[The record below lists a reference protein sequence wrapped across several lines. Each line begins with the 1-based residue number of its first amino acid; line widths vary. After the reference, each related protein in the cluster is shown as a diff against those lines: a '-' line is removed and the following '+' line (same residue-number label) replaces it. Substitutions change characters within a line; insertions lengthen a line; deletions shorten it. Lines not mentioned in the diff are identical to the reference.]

1 MSCTLSDFQYAYFM
15 VGPTGPTTS
24 MFQIHCQNPTIFTT
38 ENFCLGNNTN
48 GYPVFS
54 WYMWGKYQQ
63 FGCSWFDNRLNHWNA
78 QLANMNPNPGNQQG
92 YAHYQHKQAKIAQ
105 FEYLKVTC
113 GCGPPVAPNNNAKTK
128 KQRTADIKKKINK
141 VQFDNSV
148 LNSIGEDRSINI
160 YGDDFG
166 AVDIMVID
174 GDGKYYN
181 FKTKSFTTQEYSLRG
196 LTLSGGSASVMVNF
210 PKVASD
216 SNYTVTVLASSKHNT
231 IYNNSVSR
239 SLSYSKKL
247 YQYVKNTLTFQM
259 GSILTLSGFTGFDG
273 ATNNFTVD
281 VTKHKDSVKYPFTIV
296 GTAAAT
302 RPFYVLNNPTE
313 DMIVTKGERT
323 IGSDAVEIETRD
335 GERVDNYKWPV
346 NNIVGLRSGMRV
358 IGTNVTAGTEISN
371 YEDIAYSQDEQSK
384 KIVNALEASTQA
396 TAAPTIT
403 DERVTA
409 QAGNVVF
416 NRAQA
421 SALADDVV
429 GVYAYGNDNIKSF
442 TGYDIRVT
450 NIKAT
455 ITKPTTTTTEA
466 TSAHATIAVAD
477 KQGVINNISRVSGIG
492 INSSVANPL
501 ITTGGNSDGA
511 GDWIMGAV
519 QTLENGVTLTVEN
532 TGNIITVTGEIE
544 IKEVGESDVVITL
557 DIQQFLAT
565 S

>member
-1 MSCTLSDFQYAYFM
+1 MSCTISDFQYAYFM
-15 VGPTGPTTS
+15 VGPSGQLSS

-48 GYPVFS
+48 GYPTHA
-54 WYMWGKYQQ
+54 WNMWVRYQNA
-63 FGCSWFDNRLNHWNA
+63 GCSWFDNRLNHWNA

-128 KQRTADIKKKINK
+128 KQRTAGIKKKINK

-148 LNSIGEDRSINI
+148 LDSIGESRSINV

-166 AVDIMVID
+166 AVDVMVID

-181 FKTKSFTTQEYSLRG
+181 FKTKSFTTQEYSLRD
-196 LTLSGGSASVMVNF
+196 LTLSGGGASVMVNF

-231 IYNNSVSR
+231 IYDDSVSR
-239 SLSYSKKL
+239 SLSFSKKL
-247 YQYVKNTLTFQM
+247 YQYTKNTLTLQM
-259 GSILTLSGFTGFDG
+259 GSILSLSGFTGFDG

-296 GTAAAT
+296 GTASAT
-302 RPFYVLNNPTE
+302 KPFYVLKTPTN
-313 DMIVTKGERT
+313 DMIVTKENRT
-323 IGSDAVEIETRD
+323 IGSAHVDIKTRD
-335 GERVDNYKWPV
+335 GIIVELMKWPI
-346 NNIVGLRSGMRV
+346 NNIVGLKNGM
-358 IGTNVTAGTEISN
+358 ILTGTNVTTGTTISN
-371 YEDIAYSQDEQSK
+371 YEDIVYSQGR
-384 KIVNALEASTQA
+384 KITNVFEAGVQPTG
-396 TAAPTIT
+396 TATIT
-403 DERVTA
+403 DERVTS

-416 NRAQA
+416 NKAQA
-421 SALADDVV
+421 SALADDVI
-429 GVYAYGNDNIKSF
+429 GVYAYGNEKIKSL
-442 TGYDIRVT
+442 TGYDITLT

-455 ITKPTTTTTEA
+455 ITKPTTTTTEV
-466 TSAHATIAVAD
+466 SAGGSSADIAVAD
-477 KQGVINNISRVSGIG
+477 RQGVINNISRVSGIG
-492 INSSVANPL
+492 INSSLKNPL
-501 ITTGGNSDGA
+501 ITAGGGADGA
-511 GDWIMGAV
+511 GDWTMDAA

-532 TGNIITVTGEIE
+532 TSNVVTVTGDIE
-544 IKEVGESDVVITL
+544 IKKVGESNVLIVL
-557 DIQQFLAT
+557 DIEQFLAT